1 MYITFHSVRGE
12 NQSGVTP
19 ECARLSQKCI
29 KEWGIP

>member
-19 ECARLSQKCI
+19 ECAGYCI
-29 KEWGIP
+29 RERGMP